1 MNRFEMN
8 ASQED
13 PIVCPKCGGEAE
25 LSKDRSVILSK
36 CRANDCDR
44 IYSCTECGTVLKTVN
59 YYTPTPRPDICP
71 GCGST
76 LDYES

>member
-1 MNRFEMN
+1 MNLFEMN

-25 LSKDRSVILSK
+25 LSKDRSVIFSMCHTK
-36 CRANDCDR
+36 DCDR
-44 IYSCTECGTVLKTVN
+44 VCSCAECGTASTTVN
-59 YYTPTPRPDICP
+59 HYTPRPDICP